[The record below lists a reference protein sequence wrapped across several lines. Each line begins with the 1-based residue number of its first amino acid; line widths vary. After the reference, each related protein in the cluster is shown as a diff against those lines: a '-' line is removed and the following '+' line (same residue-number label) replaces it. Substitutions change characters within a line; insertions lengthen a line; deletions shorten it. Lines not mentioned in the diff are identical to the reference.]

1 MKKVLS
7 SIHLP
12 FFIFGSIA
20 ILIVGVIAL
29 FVVLNPVQAQ
39 VFVDLIKKPFN
50 AVDLVTANKVEIYR
64 DQNTLRMKFQ
74 IEEKDKQSFIML
86 SEKLGVTTKWQE
98 GISFNLDE
106 ESMNQIEPYLPL
118 TTDVSI
124 EGNIVTLTGNAFNFM
139 PSGGVGDE
147 VYFATEGATL
157 KFARGTTQ
165 ADLYLTQ
172 PEHLISYATASGKVN
187 LSRKIESELFS
198 LASKVDTIDI
208 EIKGKSVE
216 GKIVLK

>member
-1 MKKVLS
+1 MKKLLS
-7 SIHLP
+7 SIHFP
-12 FFIFGSIA
+12 TFIFGSVVIFIA
-20 ILIVGVIAL
+20 GTVAL
-29 FVVLNPVQAQ
+29 FVVLNPAQAQ
-39 VFVDLIKKPFN
+39 GFVDLIKKPFN
-50 AVDLVTANKVEIYR
+50 AVDLVSANKVEIYR

-74 IEEKDKQSFIML
+74 IQDKDKVPFTML

-106 ESMNQIEPYLPL
+106 ESMSQIDSYLPL

-124 EGNIVTLTGNAFNFM
+124 EGTVITLKGGAFNFM

-147 VYFATEGATL
+147 VNFATNGATL
-157 KFARGTTQ
+157 KYAGGKTQ
-165 ADLYLTQ
+165 ANLLVNQ
-172 PEHLISYATASGKVN
+172 PAELVSYATASGKVN

-216 GKIVLK
+216 GEIKLK